1 MRAGYGGAVVWQ
13 NFSRPTLNQ
22 VNMLDIKDTPPPPV
36 LYKFM
41 TINGERWTWFQNLI
55 RLGQIYLSSPTDFN
69 DPFDC
74 LPRLE
79 IPSNQDKR
87 LKKGLFRAGARQGDS
102 RKVRR
107 KKVKTVRSLPN
118 SVWRKTYRD
127 FAYRRIRAVGVYC
140 VSANNSHPLMWSH
153 YAEKHTGLLIGFKAD
168 IGIFRLAQK
177 IEYSDI
183 RPHYSHLSTNSKEFY
198 DVYHK
203 KAKFWEYEEE
213 YRIISLNTEIDPKSL
228 MRGME
233 DDADLMR
240 FIGRPAGHGP
250 ATLSPSVIASITFGC
265 NMPPNE
271 RTKVVDFVRAQ
282 GLNVEFFEAVLD
294 EHKFALSIR
303 PFATAREP
311 ARNRRRQ

>member
-1 MRAGYGGAVVWQ
+1 MASAVWQ
-13 NFSRPTLNQ
+13 NCSPAPSQFDMP
-22 VNMLDIKDTPPPPV
+22 DIEDTTPPPV

-41 TINGERWTWFQNLI
+41 SINGERWTWFQNLI
-55 RLGQIYLSSPTDFN
+55 RLGQIYLSSPLDFN

-74 LPRLE
+74 LPRLD

-87 LKKGLFRAGARQGDS
+87 VNKRLFRAGARQGHS

-107 KKVKTVRSLPN
+107 EQVGIVRSQSS
-118 SVWRKTYRD
+118 SVWRENYQNS
-127 FAYRRIRAVGVYC
+127 AHRRIREVGVYC

-153 YAEKHTGLLIGFKAD
+153 YAEKHTGLSIGFKTGV
-168 IGIFRLAQK
+168 GIFRIAHK

-183 RPHYSHLSTNSKEFY
+183 RPHYNHLSTNSKEFY

-203 KAKFWEYEEE
+203 KAKFWEYEDE
-213 YRIISLNTEIDPKSL
+213 YRILSLNTGIDPKSL
-228 MRGME
+228 MRGIE

-271 RTKVVDFVRAQ
+271 RTRIVDFVRAQ
-282 GLNVEFFEAVLD
+282 GLNVDFFEAVLD

-303 PFATAREP
+303 PFHIEQGRV
-311 ARNRRRQ
+311 RNRRRQ